1 MHCNGAMGRR
11 QRLLLSY
18 TLTVSLIIFVSVNL
32 VLHPSLQPR
41 IHTLPVQVHMAFIQ
55 YNDIII

>member
-1 MHCNGAMGRR
+1 MVHR

-55 YNDIII
+55 YNVYNNLK